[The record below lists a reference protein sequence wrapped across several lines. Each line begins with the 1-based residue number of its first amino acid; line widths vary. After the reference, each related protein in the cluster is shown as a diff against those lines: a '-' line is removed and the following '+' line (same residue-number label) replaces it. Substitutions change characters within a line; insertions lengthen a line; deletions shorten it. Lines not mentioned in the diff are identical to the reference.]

1 MAQQLAKSDALRM
14 KIEQRMDR
22 LRRSVAGRKSLS
34 DRCADGRLQPPV
46 RFSEPGDAGAPVPK
60 TPASRISEVS
70 GRWDAGAAM
79 QRTEEASMTSKRT
92 RELDYRSNDGLEVAL
107 LWRPETNRISVTVF
121 DAKTGDDF
129 DLDVDPADATDAFHH
144 PYAYAASRGLHF
156 VAGTRTPT
164 EAIPV

>member
-1 MAQQLAKSDALRM
+1 MQL
-14 KIEQRMDR
+14 
-22 LRRSVAGRKSLS
+22 
-34 DRCADGRLQPPV
+34 
-46 RFSEPGDAGAPVPK
+46 
-60 TPASRISEVS
+60 
-70 GRWDAGAAM
+70 
-79 QRTEEASMTSKRT
+79 TEEAGMTSKRT

-107 LWRPETNRISVTVF
+107 LWRPETNRVSVTVF

-156 VAGTRTPT
+156 VAGTRTAT